1 MSVHRPLATF
11 AALACAGGVL
21 AAAPATASPASVPSF
36 QNCAAMHVHYR
47 GGVSLPGARDHRASG
62 HARFKPV
69 VSAALYH
76 ANRHLDRDGD
86 GIACEH

>member
-1 MSVHRPLATF
+1 MTNTTDA
-11 AALACAGGVL
+11 
-21 AAAPATASPASVPSF
+21 ATAGPADIESALDGVSDAG
-36 QNCAAMHVHYR
+36 AAMHVHYR

-69 VSAALYH
+69 VSAVLYH